1 MILKKM
7 MTGTKLRL
15 YSKRASC
22 KNSMIYEHS
31 SMFIIA
37 GIWEQTKY
45 LLTDNWINK
54 T

>member
-1 MILKKM
+1 MLKKM

-31 SMFIIA
+31 STIHNNWNMGANQIS
-37 GIWEQTKY
+37 
-45 LLTDNWINK
+45 TDR
-54 T
+54 

>member
-31 SMFIIA
+31 SMIHNSWNMGA
-37 GIWEQTKY
+37 NQVS
-45 LLTDNWINK
+45 TDR
-54 T
+54 